1 MRLQPNTK
9 KKSKRYPKHLKTN
22 MVSTQLT
29 NQGVYKQME
38 TIQQQLKKRDF
49 ITLIAMSSVVINQ
62 LVASLWFLYRDIH
75 LSKSILEKPLV
86 INVLELIANF
96 SMVVLLTFV
105 VYYLHLENKN
115 TLSNELDALEFKYKN
130 YGSIF
135 SENKSNRYLQ
145 LSFATIFTSLI
156 NKTYEHSLYQS
167 LKQFQTQNDPKQLVS
182 QTVIAISTI
191 LLIIPM
197 GALVTTFFINRKLK
211 NQIEQEF

>member
-1 MRLQPNTK
+1 
-9 KKSKRYPKHLKTN
+9 

-49 ITLIAMSSVVINQ
+49 VTFIAMSSVVINQ
-62 LVASLWFLYRDIH
+62 LVASLWFLYRDTH
-75 LSKSILEKPLV
+75 LSKPILNKPLLITILEV
-86 INVLELIANF
+86 IANF
-96 SMVVLLTFV
+96 TMIVLLGFV
-105 VYYLHLENKN
+105 VYYLHLENRN

-130 YGSIF
+130 YSSIF
-135 SENKSNRYLQ
+135 SENKTNRYLQ

-167 LKQFQTQNDPKQLVS
+167 LKQFQTQNDPKQMVS
-182 QTVIAISTI
+182 QVVITVSTI
-191 LLIIPM
+191 LLVVPM
-197 GALVTTFFINRKLK
+197 GALVTTFFINRKIK